1 MFNDVLT
8 KTAGELFQSQTC
20 LKWTEFW
27 YETETIWSKNKK
39 IMNVSGQ
46 LRLWW
51 ELDTRDKQWPNH
63 LGLNSRLSI
72 KNNAL
77 ENRDTAEAFYISH
90 WTLLLY
96 LWKPNLFAHQQ
107 FQWHHKRVER
117 GTEFHHICV
126 PWLAGCIFVHWW
138 LALNFIWLQFLTS
151 TVCDITAISSPSSVL
166 LTVCSVAVSTAR
178 CLCLTT
184 KSAL

>member
-1 MFNDVLT
+1 MMSWQKQLENF
-8 KTAGELFQSQTC
+8 
-20 LKWTEFW
+20 
-27 YETETIWSKNKK
+27 SKVKLVWN
-39 IMNVSGQ
+39 GQ
-46 LRLWW
+46 NSDMKQKLSDQNQRKCWMWVDRLWW

-63 LGLNSRLSI
+63 LGVNSRMSI

-77 ENRDTAEAFYISH
+77 ENRDTAEAFYTSH
-90 WTLLLY
+90 WTLVLY
-96 LWKPNLFAHQQ
+96 IWKPNLFAHQQ

-138 LALNFIWLQFLTS
+138 LALSFIWLQFLTS

-178 CLCLTT
+178 CFCLTT